1 MTSCWTV
8 LAPSMPLQT
17 LWPPWLTCCAGT
29 LVDVSGKRNVTMKSD
44 AILRADDGE
53 RYDADGG
60 HPPHCR

>member
-1 MTSCWTV
+1 V
-8 LAPSMPLQT
+8 LLDGARPVDAAADT
-17 LWPPWLTCCAGT
+17 LAAVADLRAGT